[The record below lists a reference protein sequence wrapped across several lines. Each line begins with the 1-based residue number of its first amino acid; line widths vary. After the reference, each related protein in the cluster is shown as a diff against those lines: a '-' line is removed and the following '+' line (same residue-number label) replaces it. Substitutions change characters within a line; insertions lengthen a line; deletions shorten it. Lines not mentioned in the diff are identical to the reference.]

1 MTKDLPM
8 SATIHRGRLWARLL
22 SPGLLLS
29 FLLTTGLPLTG
40 RADGPAG
47 SPAAPAYGAAAA
59 PTAKPVPDSEGF
71 VPDSRPANMTNVEEG
86 IPAGPLVATAY
97 GFIWLA
103 VLVFVGLTAR
113 RTRQLETEIDQLAE
127 RLNQATGTSPS

>member
-1 MTKDLPM
+1 M
-8 SATIHRGRLWARLL
+8 SRLRVP
-22 SPGLLLS
+22 SFLLS
-29 FLLTTGLPLTG
+29 FALATGLPLAS
-40 RADGPAG
+40 RADNAPGG
-47 SPAAPAYGAAAA
+47 QPAAAAPYGAAAA
-59 PTAKPVPDSEGF
+59 PAPKAVPDSEGF

-113 RTRQLETEIDQLAE
+113 RTRQLETEIAQLAE
-127 RLNQATGTSPS
+127 RLNQATGASPS

>member
-1 MTKDLPM
+1 M
-8 SATIHRGRLWARLL
+8 STLL
-22 SPGLLLS
+22 SPSFLLS
-29 FLLTTGLPLTG
+29 FVLVAGLPLLG
-40 RADGPAG
+40 HADSAPSAP
-47 SPAAPAYGAAAA
+47 PAAAYGAAAA
-59 PTAKPVPDSEGF
+59 APAAKAVPDSEGF

-113 RTRQLETEIDQLAE
+113 RTRQLETEIAQLAE
-127 RLNQATGTSPS
+127 RLNQATGASPS

>member
-1 MTKDLPM
+1 M
-8 SATIHRGRLWARLL
+8 SRLL
-22 SPGLLLS
+22 VPSFLLS
-29 FLLTTGLPLTG
+29 FALATGLPLAS
-40 RADGPAG
+40 RADDAPGG
-47 SPAAPAYGAAAA
+47 QPAAAAAYGAAAA
-59 PTAKPVPDSEGF
+59 PAPKAVPDSEGF

-113 RTRQLETEIDQLAE
+113 RTRQLETEIAQLAE
-127 RLNQATGTSPS
+127 RLNQATGASPS

>member
-1 MTKDLPM
+1 M
-8 SATIHRGRLWARLL
+8 SRLL
-22 SPGLLLS
+22 SPSFLLS
-29 FLLTTGLPLTG
+29 FVLVAGLPLISH
-40 RADGPAG
+40 ADSAPSAPAG
-47 SPAAPAYGAAAA
+47 YGAATAPAA
-59 PTAKPVPDSEGF
+59 KAVPDSEGF

-113 RTRQLETEIDQLAE
+113 RTRQLETEIAQLSE
-127 RLNQATGTSPS
+127 RLSQATGASPS